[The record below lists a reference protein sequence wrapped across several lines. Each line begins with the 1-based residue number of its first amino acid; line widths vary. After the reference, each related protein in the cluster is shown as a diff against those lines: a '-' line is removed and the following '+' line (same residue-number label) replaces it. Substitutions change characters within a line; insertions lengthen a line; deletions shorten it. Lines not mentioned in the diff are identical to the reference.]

1 MSNVKEQ
8 SVAFHKSGLN
18 CAQSVLLSL
27 AEYTHLDPEI
37 AKNISE
43 GFGGGVRCGEIC
55 GSVSGAVMALG
66 MAGEHPTAP
75 LSVEMTNAFKEEFGC
90 IRCQELLE
98 KFDGKGNCNNMI
110 AFAAAAAEKI
120 LTK

>member
-1 MSNVKEQ
+1 MSVKEK
-8 SVAFHKSGLN
+8 AIALHGEGCN
-18 CAQSVLLSL
+18 CAQSVLCSL
-27 AEYTHLDPEI
+27 EEYTHLPFET
-37 AKNISE
+37 AKRVAE

-90 IRCQELLE
+90 LRCQELLE
-98 KFDGKGNCNNMI
+98 KFGGKGRCNDLI
-110 AFAAAAAEKI
+110 QFAAETAEKM
-120 LTK
+120 LNK